1 MLNSN
6 SYKKARTN
14 RMVVE
19 ELTKE
24 TEIDLFVMD
33 GHKKIV
39 DENVKFLAPSLIH
52 KAIEYIW
59 KGTNKLSRE
68 VKLAI
73 EYFKIDEIVNRDGSS
88 LVIHPDGIFIDE
100 YCVEEKND
108 TTANWDQLL
117 DYKNSKILRLLFIM
131 YKELLV
137 LIILIAL
144 IGLMTIST
152 NLSAENRKL

>member
-88 LVIHPDGIFIDE
+88 LVSTLAHPPRSTPSSSGL
-100 YCVEEKND
+100 Y
-108 TTANWDQLL
+108 WL
-117 DYKNSKILRLLFIM
+117 
-131 YKELLV
+131 
-137 LIILIAL
+137 AL
-144 IGLMTIST
+144 ISREWLACDMNGISMVGLLEGILP
-152 NLSAENRKL
+152 NNKAALNKD